1 MVDARN
7 AGDKRKPSSF
17 RIGLLWRY
25 AFTRDAHRAGRPSNG
40 NTAFAN
46 PRRHGE
52 PFYTKDRLL
61 LYVRCFVWDILKVFF
76 KLINTVYI
84 ISLAATVYLNLV
96 CRKRY
101 E

>member
-1 MVDARN
+1 MIDVCN
-7 AGDKRKPSSF
+7 VGDQRKPSPF

-25 AFTRDAHRAGRPSNG
+25 AFTRDAYQSSRPSNG
-40 NTAFAN
+40 NTAYAN

-84 ISLAATVYLNLV
+84 ISLTATVYLNLV
-96 CRKRY
+96 CRKRD